1 MPSCAGWRNQAI
13 SGVTLRRYYF
23 LDESGD
29 PGFDVANGASSHFVL
44 ALVRLP
50 ERSPLP
56 EMKALRQKLHLRETF
71 EFKFHRLTSLQ
82 KRSFFAAM
90 SQVEFIARV
99 AVFDKTYIGQR
110 WRRMSSQH
118 FMVEAICGLAM
129 RTPAKEVV
137 DLWQP
142 TL

>member
-1 MPSCAGWRNQAI
+1 M
-13 SGVTLRRYYF
+13 
-23 LDESGD
+23 
-29 PGFDVANGASSHFVL
+29 L